1 MLGDIAKTV
10 GGILLVVLIISLV
23 LGQAFGQPVLLSYVE
38 TDSMEPTIDTGDG
51 FLVVPAELS
60 SEPQVGDVII
70 FDAETIEGGGLT
82 THRIVDETEEG
93 FITRGD
99 ANPFSDQDG
108 GEPPVTEDQIVGNA
122 IQVGDNPIVVP
133 YLGTV
138 IETIQGAILAVLTAV
153 LGVFG
158 FQQTATEDTVGIGLF
173 GLGLVLLLFS
183 FGFDL
188 RGRSRTRERRR
199 VTAST
204 DVLDTRLLVLILLAI
219 VLIPAN
225 AAMVAGADTTE
236 LVIEGEDIEEV
247 EDVEPGDPVDAE
259 IDIRNNGLIAVLTI
273 LEPLEGNV
281 TMEPQHLSVPSG
293 GSGTATATVPA
304 PEHDEETAVVIDE
317 RRYLLILPEELLIAA
332 DQHNPLLAFGV
343 LNLFIGGAIV
353 GLVGGIFGFGTQRLR
368 DNSRGVPLLTRIRQ
382 RLF

>member
-10 GGILLVVLIISLV
+10 GGILLVVLVISLI

-51 FLVVPAELS
+51 FLVTPAQLS

-82 THRIVDETEEG
+82 THRVVDETEEG

-99 ANPFSDQDG
+99 ANPFTDQDG

-122 IQVGDNPIVVP
+122 IQIGDNPIVVP
-133 YLGTV
+133 YLGTI
-138 IETIQGAILAVLTAV
+138 IETIQGTILTVVTTITGA
-153 LGVFG
+153 FG
-158 FQQTATEDTVGIGLF
+158 LQQTATEETVGIGLF
-173 GLGLVLLLFS
+173 GLGLVLLLLS

-204 DVLDTRLLVLILLAI
+204 DVLDTRLLVIILLAI

-225 AAMVAGADTTE
+225 AAMVVGADTSE
-236 LVIEGEDIEEV
+236 LVIEGDEVEEA
-247 EDVEPGDPVDAE
+247 EDVEPGDAIDAE

-273 LEPLEGNV
+273 FEPVEGNV
-281 TMEPQHLSVPSG
+281 TMDPQHLSVQSG

-304 PEHDEETAVVIDE
+304 PEHDEETVVVVDE
-317 RRYLLILPEELLIAA
+317 RRYLLIVPEELLLAA
-332 DQHNPLLAFGV
+332 DERNPLLAFGV

-353 GLVGGIFGFGTQRLR
+353 GLVGGFFGFGTQRLR
-368 DNSRGVPLLTRIRQ
+368 DNSRDVPLVTRIRQ